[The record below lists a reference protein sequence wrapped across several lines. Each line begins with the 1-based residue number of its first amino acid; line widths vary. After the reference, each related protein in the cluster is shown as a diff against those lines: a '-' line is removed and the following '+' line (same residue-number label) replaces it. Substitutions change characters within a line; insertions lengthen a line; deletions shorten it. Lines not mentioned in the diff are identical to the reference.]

1 MKFRCIFKNKS
12 SSLKKSVLASFMA
25 ISALFASS
33 AAQADGELEHVTLTV
48 LVNPLGAPQAFLKDD
63 FQRPYGI
70 DVDVIY
76 ELQRR
81 LGFKLAENRIFVL
94 DRPSSQKRL
103 REGSADLF
111 AGGVS
116 RTTERMKTF
125 DFTPVYYASSMGLM
139 FNPKIHP
146 NIKSVSDIKGLRIGA
161 SSGSTSAKYVEMLG
175 ATPVPFTNAIQA
187 YFHVFTGDLDG
198 VLFDRPPLAG
208 FAHDMKWDEF
218 AVTPEAALGRE
229 SCKYAIMM
237 PKGSKYKDVIS
248 NEISE
253 MISDGTIDK
262 ILLKWHSAEM
272 SVFNSENY

>member
-1 MKFRCIFKNKS
+1 MKFRSIFKNKS
-12 SSLKKSVLASFMA
+12 SRLKKSVLASFMA
-25 ISALFASS
+25 VSALFASS

-81 LGFKLAENRIFVL
+81 LGFKLTENRIFVL
-94 DRPSSQKRL
+94 DRPASQKRL
-103 REGSADLF
+103 RDGSADLF

-125 DFTPVYYASSMGLM
+125 DFTPVYYASSMGVM
-139 FNPKIHP
+139 FNPKLHP
-146 NIKSVSDIKGLRIGA
+146 DIKNVSDIKGLRIGA

-187 YFHVFTGDLDG
+187 YFHVLTGDLDG

-208 FAHDMKWDEF
+208 FAHDMKKAEF

-253 MISDGTIDK
+253 MINDGTIDK
-262 ILLKWHSAEM
+262 ILLKWNAAEM

>member
-1 MKFRCIFKNKS
+1 MKFRSIFKNKS
-12 SSLKKSVLASFMA
+12 YRLKKSVLASFMA
-25 ISALFASS
+25 VSALFASS

-81 LGFKLAENRIFVL
+81 LGFKLTENRIFVL
-94 DRPSSQKRL
+94 DRPASQKRL
-103 REGSADLF
+103 RDGSADLF

-125 DFTPVYYASSMGLM
+125 DFTPVYYASSMGVM
-139 FNPKIHP
+139 FNPKLHP
-146 NIKSVSDIKGLRIGA
+146 DIKNVSDIKGLRIGA

-187 YFHVFTGDLDG
+187 YFHVLTGDLDG

-208 FAHDMKWDEF
+208 FAHDMKKAEF

-253 MISDGTIDK
+253 MINDGTIDK
-262 ILLKWHSAEM
+262 ILLKWNAAEM